1 MRARLTEEELRD
13 VLARAEE
20 IQRAADTDA
29 ELQAVVRAAEEL
41 GLQREA
47 VERAIQE
54 RFGHPAEPPK
64 SGDLVFAQSNNE
76 RFYAAEVVESG
87 HDRVRV
93 RFLNGSE
100 HTVPPS
106 AIKPLNL
113 LPGDRI
119 VCQWPW
125 WGAWTSTVVSYNS
138 AKRRVRV
145 DDGWGGAET
154 FPLSEIWLNPP
165 KSKKAGGRAR
175 VYLFLVGIS
184 FALGGIVGTALTLL
198 LSR

>member
-1 MRARLTEEELRD
+1 MRARLTEQEIRD

-20 IQRAADTDA
+20 IQQAVDTEA

-54 RFGHPAEPPK
+54 RFGRPAHPPGA
-64 SGDLVFAQSNNE
+64 GDLVFAQSANE
-76 RFYAAEVVESG
+76 RFYAAEVVEPG
-87 HDRVRV
+87 PDRVRV

-100 HTVPPS
+100 HTVPWS

-113 LPGDRI
+113 LPGDRV

-138 AKRRVRV
+138 TKRCVRV
-145 DDGWGGAET
+145 DDGWGSTET

-165 KSKKAGGRAR
+165 KNKHAGRRAH

-184 FALGGIVGTALTLL
+184 FAIGGIVGTVLTLL
-198 LSR
+198 LSK